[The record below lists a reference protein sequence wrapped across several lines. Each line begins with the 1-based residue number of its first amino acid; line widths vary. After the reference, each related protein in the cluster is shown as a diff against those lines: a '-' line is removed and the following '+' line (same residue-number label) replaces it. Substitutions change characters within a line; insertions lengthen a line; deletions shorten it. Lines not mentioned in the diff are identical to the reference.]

1 MTVSRTVSSV
11 YLIGLVTVVKTV
23 AIGVWLG
30 FIIGSSDARGLV
42 IGFGVLMGGLTVKHI
57 LTEISV
63 NGLDLYH
70 PLSPLAVIL
79 LSGSEAIVWTFWF
92 LIIQSMQ
99 TFSGLLI
106 GGVYLVAFLI
116 PQHSLEDAIIRSERP
131 IPDFLDTWKI
141 VFSTVEATAATG
153 LVFLVLRIGRIE
165 NVLSYY
171 LVTEIGLAK
180 IGLALLASLLFIE
193 HAMNVHYFRRL

>member
-171 LVTEIGLAK
+171 LVTEFGLAK